1 MKEPYSLTAQQGLSF
16 KTVKRKE
23 PHHRKPIYG
32 KPTDDITSTLASI
45 ARQEKETEE
54 IQNNENAKGIK
65 ADL

>member
-1 MKEPYSLTAQQGLSF
+1 MISE
-16 KTVKRKE
+16 
-23 PHHRKPIYG
+23 
-32 KPTDDITSTLASI
+32 TLASI

>member
-1 MKEPYSLTAQQGLSF
+1 MASPQTTSHQQRTRQRFSLSSSLFSMIS
-16 KTVKRKE
+16 E
-23 PHHRKPIYG
+23 
-32 KPTDDITSTLASI
+32 TLASI